1 MSTIQ
6 RIRWDDWR
14 GGDRGH
20 LSMREA
26 GRRQPFRYDAE
37 NLVFDERQE
46 ALVYRTGADHLVTFA
61 ASSGDTHVGMGWA
74 GIPGAELWV
83 ALRDNA
89 SGNVEVHLVNVG
101 TGAATLISTVGPMP
115 LGGVVSGVWMPA
127 GVSYLTI
134 PSVGLFKLNHL
145 TATLTLIEG
154 TLGGWAIAHYG
165 DRLYV
170 GGNVGGVLNRVR
182 FSDALNM
189 DAYPA
194 LNYFDVGA
202 GQQVRFLAA
211 QRGHLTIALEDGTWW
226 VLNGL
231 ANSGGVLRR
240 VSGGGQAPWQF
251 YPTQAVVRGD
261 DVVTFIPI
269 LRDYPA
275 TFNGA
280 VVEVEDERS
289 IDDDDLGQPG
299 GAATRYT
306 VVRLVDPDEVSFRS
320 GASPERILVN
330 RRGAWTRQRLGA
342 PASTP
347 FMASDDQGWLYLAG
361 TEGADQAVYRISFGD
376 IEPGESTTPLRPLVD
391 ATGAATSAAAH
402 ECFLTLPEWW
412 HPDGADVTV
421 RSVTVEV
428 RGWGAS
434 RPAPALACQTKAL
447 GRADV
452 GEAVSAV
459 TTRALPQFDGVR
471 SVTFGFGEQGAGR
484 GCQVLVSAIRHLS
497 ILSVTADVAV
507 DPPRQG
513 R

>member
-1 MSTIQ
+1 VSTIQ

-26 GRRQPFRYDAE
+26 GRRQPPRYDAE
-37 NLVFDERQE
+37 NLVFDERAE
-46 ALVYRTGADHLVTFA
+46 ALVYRTGAQHVTTFA
-61 ASSGDTHVGMGWA
+61 ASSGRTHVGMGWA

-89 SGNVEVHLVNVG
+89 SGNVQIRLVNLA
-101 TGAATLISTVGPMP
+101 TFTSTLISTIGPMA

-127 GVSYLTI
+127 GVSYLTV
-134 PSVGLFKLNHL
+134 PGVGLYKLNHL
-145 TATLTLIEG
+145 TSTLTLIDG

-165 DRLYV
+165 ERLYV
-170 GGNVGGVLNRVR
+170 GGNVGGSLNRVR

-189 DAYPA
+189 DSYPA
-194 LNYFDVGA
+194 LNFFDVGP

-231 ANSGGVLRR
+231 ANAGGVLRR

-251 YPTQAVVRGD
+251 YPTLATVRGD
-261 DVVTFIPI
+261 DAISFVPI
-269 LRDYPA
+269 IRDYPA
-275 TFNGA
+275 SFNGA
-280 VVEVEDERS
+280 TVEVEDERS

-299 GAATRYT
+299 AAATRYT
-306 VVRLVDPDEVSFRS
+306 VVRMVDPDEVAFRS
-320 GASPERILVN
+320 GSQPSRLLVN
-330 RRGAWTRQRLGA
+330 RRGAWTRHLLGS
-342 PASTP
+342 PSSTP
-347 FMASDDQGWLYLAG
+347 FMASDDQGWLYLAC
-361 TEGADQAVYRISFGD
+361 TEGADQAVCRITFAD
-376 IEPGESTTPLRPLVD
+376 IEPGESINPARPLTD
-391 ATGAATSAAAH
+391 ATGTGTFAAAH
-402 ECFLTLPEWW
+402 DAHLTLPEWW

-428 RGWGAS
+428 RGWGAA
-434 RPAPALACQTKAL
+434 RPAPTLSCQAKAL

-452 GEAVSAV
+452 GEAASSVI
-459 TTRALPQFDGVR
+459 TRSLPQFDGVR

-484 GCQVLVSAIRHLS
+484 GCQVLISGIRHLS
-497 ILSVTADVAV
+497 VLSVTADVAV
-507 DPPRQG
+507 DPARQG